1 MKESG
6 REFEGAAGWGVGN
19 FIADASVGGA
29 EDDDDD
35 VGGGS
40 KMRWEVR

>member
-1 MKESG
+1 M
-6 REFEGAAGWGVGN
+6 GVGN